1 MSRHYPFCLST
12 LPTVC
17 AASLALLMP
26 ASVSP
31 LLAQT
36 APQQTAQQAALSD
49 HAKTDN
55 KTEQKP
61 SAESAPPQAAPTAAA
76 NPAAQKGITGKAI
89 DKVKEV
95 AKSAGDIFSR
105 VPCLPPKG
113 GSKSMGSLPHVASKL
128 VAGQPV
134 VIIAFGSSST
144 AGYGAT
150 SPDFN
155 YPNRLAAQ
163 LRRQYPTADI
173 SVVNAGKGGED
184 APEMMKRLQTA
195 VIDMQPDLVIWQ
207 VGTNAVLRNLDP
219 GETAK
224 LVEEG
229 IARIQAAGADVVL
242 IDPQY
247 SPKVNEHAESAG
259 KMMKLLEQGRR
270 ASQGRPL
277 PALRGDER
285 LAREA
290 GDPDREFRDRRRPA
304 HERLGL
310 RLLRATARRRHHQV
324 GRPDQ
329 ARRQRAR
336 GRAGVS
342 ADVIDVPV
350 GWAKARMRAPVPT
363 SLSAARAAEMV
374 GTLRFAP
381 TLQQSARP
389 HAFSSAAS
397 KSSIRSSACS
407 SPAEKR
413 MKPSLMPSSAR
424 ASGVSR

>member
-1 MSRHYPFCLST
+1 MSRHYPFSLST
-12 LPTVC
+12 LPTVFF

-31 LLAQT
+31 LHAQT

-49 HAKTDN
+49 HAKTEN
-55 KTEQKP
+55 KTEKKP
-61 SAESAPPQAAPTAAA
+61 SAESAPQAAQTVAV

-105 VPCLPPKG
+105 VPCLPPKS

-173 SVVNAGKGGED
+173 SVINAGKGGED

-195 VIDMQPDLVIWQ
+195 VIDMHPDLVIWQ
-207 VGTNAVLRNLDP
+207 VGTNAVLRNLDLA
-219 GETAK
+219 ETAK
-224 LVEEG
+224 TVEEG
-229 IARIQAAGADVVL
+229 ITRIQAAGADVVL

-247 SPKVNEHAESAG
+247 SPRVNEHAESAG
-259 KMMKLLEQGRR
+259 KMMTLLNKTAE
-270 ASQGRPL
+270 
-277 PALRGDER
+277 LRKVGIFPRFAVMKDW
-285 LAREA
+285 
-290 GDPDREFRDRRRPA
+290 
-304 HERLGL
+304 HERQAIPIENFVISDGLHMSDWGYACFAQLLGDDIIKS
-310 RLLRATARRRHHQV
+310 V
-324 GRPDQ
+324 GQIKLGVNVPANVQAYRP
-329 ARRQRAR
+329 
-336 GRAGVS
+336 
-342 ADVIDVPV
+342 
-350 GWAKARMRAPVPT
+350 M
-363 SLSAARAAEMV
+363 
-374 GTLRFAP
+374 
-381 TLQQSARP
+381 
-389 HAFSSAAS
+389 
-397 KSSIRSSACS
+397 
-407 SPAEKR
+407 
-413 MKPSLMPSSAR
+413 
-424 ASGVSR
+424 